1 METKILRAGGYPVST
16 WAGGTTTQL
25 YIYPEQADYKR
36 RDFIFRLSS
45 ATVDCEESVFT
56 PLPGV
61 DRLIM
66 VLQGALRI
74 CYKGHGEVELQ
85 PYEQNSFS
93 GDWDTVSY
101 GRATDFNLMLREG
114 ARGSLEAI
122 PLGPGESRRIQN
134 SAGCVAALYPA
145 EGECALEAGGAQGL
159 LGTKDLAIVSD
170 AGTMVLHNGGAAP
183 CRVVCARVAL

>member
-1 METKILRAGGYPVST
+1 MEIKTLRAGEYPVST

-45 ATVDCEESVFT
+45 ATVDCEESAFT

-61 DRLIM
+61 DRIIM
-66 VLQGALRI
+66 VLRGALRI
-74 CYKGHGEVELQ
+74 RYGGHGEAALR
-85 PYEQNSFS
+85 PYEQDAFS

-114 ARGSLEAI
+114 AKGSLEVIA
-122 PLGPGESRRIQN
+122 LEPGESQ
-134 SAGCVAALYPA
+134 SVETPAGCVTALYPA
-145 EGECALEAGGAQGL
+145 EGACALAADGARGM
-159 LGTKDLAIVSD
+159 LGTNDLAV
-170 AGTMVLHNGGAAP
+170 ANGPGTVVLRGDGDAP